1 MSVGVEVRSGLIS
14 RMDERSSVSWC
25 PWCGAVVVCCV
36 VGIVVAVAVVV
47 IDVGAVYCC
56 GVG

>member
-1 MSVGVEVRSGLIS
+1 VGVEVRSGLIS

-25 PWCGAVVVCCV
+25 PWCSAVVVCCV